1 MIVRVLGEGQYELAD
16 EDVERIESLDATLSQ
31 ALTAGDEASFA
42 RALETLVG
50 ELRQRG
56 RPLEPEKLVP
66 SDLAIPPEGS
76 TIAEVRAL
84 LDEDT
89 PEKA

>member
-16 EDVERIESLDATLSQ
+16 DDVERIESLDATLSQ
-31 ALTAGDEASFA
+31 ALTTGDEDRFA
-42 RALETLVG
+42 RALEALVR

-56 RPLEPEKLVP
+56 RPLEPDQLVP

-76 TIAEVRAL
+76 TIAEVRSL

-89 PEKA
+89 PGKA